1 MKTKSFLCI
10 VLALILL
17 GCLGCGSKPQ
27 STNKISIISSDT
39 GARNAEVKLALAA
52 DSVSQSLQQL
62 AEIEKATHPQVK
74 KQSPM
79 DPQMIGMSQIASIE
93 WFGPVEP
100 LVRRAAKIAN
110 YKVRVLGTTPAIPVL
125 VSISAKDTPLA
136 DILRDANF
144 QCGSK
149 ASIVVYPASKVIELR
164 YAKP

>member
-1 MKTKSFLCI
+1 MKTKSFLFA
-10 VLALILL
+10 VLSLLLL
-17 GCLGCGSKPQ
+17 GCFGCHSKPT
-27 STNKISIISSDT
+27 STNKISIISSDV

-52 DSVSQSLQQL
+52 DSVSKSLEQL

-74 KQSPM
+74 MQSPM
-79 DPQMIGMSQIASIE
+79 DPQMIGMSQVASIE
-93 WFGPVEP
+93 WSGPVEP
-100 LVRRAAKIAN
+100 LVKRAAKIAH
-110 YKVRVLGTTPAIPVL
+110 YKVRTLGPNPAIPVL

-164 YAKP
+164 YAKA